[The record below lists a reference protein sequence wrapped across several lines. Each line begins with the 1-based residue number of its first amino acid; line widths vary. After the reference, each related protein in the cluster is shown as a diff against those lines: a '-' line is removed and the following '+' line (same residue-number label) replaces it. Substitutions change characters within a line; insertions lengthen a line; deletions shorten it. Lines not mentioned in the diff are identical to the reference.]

1 METYSLKVKYMNNK
15 LNSKNTDFLFYIKPR
30 CEMLVEL
37 IIKVLVKTNKT
48 TTTAKQFF
56 SVYLIELISAVHKKC
71 QIGSVMYPDET
82 YLIHLQFTIPV
93 SLILIVYS

>member
-37 IIKVLVKTNKT
+37 IIEVSVKTNKT
-48 TTTAKQFF
+48 TTTEQFF
-56 SVYLIELISAVHKKC
+56 SVYLIELTSAVHKKC
-71 QIGSVMYPDET
+71 QIGSVY
-82 YLIHLQFTIPV
+82 V
-93 SLILIVYS
+93 S